1 MVCLLENSINA
12 IFDEIRTL
20 IENDDTSREKIL
32 KLSRSAVRKSSESI
46 RAIHRRE
53 LKSAFTMIDSIKEDL
68 KEIITLIPGNG
79 LFENNIE
86 IAFQEF
92 IEALELYHFVANRD
106 NKDSN
111 PLISLK
117 EIHKELPIPYIPYL
131 HGLCDLVG
139 ELRRFTLDSIR
150 LNDISSA
157 EQALQV
163 MDEIFANLVTLDYPN
178 ALVPGIRR
186 KTDLIR
192 NLLERTRGD
201 LTFTFNRL
209 ALVTKLDDVFSA
221 TKANKKD
228 LSSLFQGNS
237 ENNNLEEEED
247 QEEK

>member
-1 MVCLLENSINA
+1 MENHINSI
-12 IFDEIRTL
+12 FEEIRNL
-20 IENDDTSREKIL
+20 IEADDTSRERVL
-32 KLSRSAVRKSSESI
+32 KLSRSAVRKCSESI

-53 LKSAFTMIDSIKEDL
+53 LELASKTIESIKADL
-68 KEIITLIPGNG
+68 QEIISIIPGNG

-92 IEALELYHFVANRD
+92 IEALELYHFVTNRG
-106 NKDSN
+106 KRASS
-111 PLISLK
+111 PLISLVD
-117 EIHKELPIPYIPYL
+117 IQKELPIPYVPYL

-150 LNDISSA
+150 LNDINSA

-163 MDEIFANLVTLDYPN
+163 MDDIFANLVTLDYPN

-209 ALVTKLDDVFSA
+209 ALVTKLDDVLLA
-221 TKANKKD
+221 TNIDKKD
-228 LSSLFQGNS
+228 LSSFFQGNS
-237 ENNNLEEEED
+237 DDNNLEEEED
-247 QEEK
+247 E

>member
-1 MVCLLENSINA
+1 MENKINT
-12 IFDEIRTL
+12 IFEEIRTL
-20 IENDDTSREKIL
+20 IENDDASREKIL
-32 KLSRSAVRKSSESI
+32 KLSRSSVRKSSETI

-53 LKSAFTMIDSIKEDL
+53 LELASSIIASIKSDL
-68 KEIITLIPGNG
+68 HEIVSTIPGNG

-92 IEALELYHFVANRD
+92 IEAYELFHFVSNRG
-106 NKDSN
+106 KPDSY
-111 PLISLK
+111 PLIGLLD
-117 EIHKELPIPYIPYL
+117 IQKELPIPYVAYL

-150 LNDISSA
+150 LNDINSA
-157 EQALQV
+157 EAALQV
-163 MDEIFANLVTLDYPN
+163 MDDIFGQLVTLDYPN

-209 ALVTKLDDVFSA
+209 ALVTKLDEVLSV
-221 TKANKKD
+221 TKVDKKD
-228 LSSLFQGNS
+228 LASLLQGNS
-237 ENNNLEEEED
+237 DDSNLEEEK
-247 QEEK
+247 EEN

>member
-1 MVCLLENSINA
+1 M
-12 IFDEIRTL
+12 IFEEVRTL
-20 IENDDTSREKIL
+20 IETDDASREKVL

-46 RAIHRRE
+46 RATHRRE
-53 LKSAFTMIDSIKEDL
+53 LDLASSTIESIKADL
-68 KEIITLIPGNG
+68 KEIVSIIPGNG

-92 IEALELYHFVANRD
+92 TEALELYHFVATR
-106 NKDSN
+106 STTTSS
-111 PLISLK
+111 PLISLSEIQK
-117 EIHKELPIPYIPYL
+117 EIPITYVAYL

-150 LNDISSA
+150 LNDLQSA

-163 MDEIFANLVTLDYPN
+163 MDEIFGQLVTLDYPN

-201 LTFTFNRL
+201 LTFTYNRL
-209 ALVTKLDDVFSA
+209 ALVTKLDEVLSA
-221 TKANKKD
+221 THVDGKD
-228 LSSLFQGNS
+228 LKSFLQQSDTDAES
-237 ENNNLEEEED
+237 EE
-247 QEEK
+247 